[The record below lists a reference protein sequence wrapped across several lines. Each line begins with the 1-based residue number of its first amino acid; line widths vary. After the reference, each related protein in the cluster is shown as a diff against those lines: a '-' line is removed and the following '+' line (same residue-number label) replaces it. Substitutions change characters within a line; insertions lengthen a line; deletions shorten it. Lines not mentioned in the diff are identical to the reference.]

1 MQLTPDIESMH
12 AKLQAQEN
20 YWKSKIE
27 HLENQH
33 QKDVER
39 LITELKLTQST
50 ADDMKAKYEAKVNDL
65 ERQTANQ
72 LDILLE
78 QSKQLQSLSQEINVS
93 QLNEKNKDFENNS
106 LRRHSPPII
115 LDKLNEILKVSDE
128 TNSKQ
133 NGTNTKTEQIAVG
146 NSVIDTTISSSLS
159 SKVLP
164 LTVEN
169 THVKKDS
176 NSRNKSIMHENKRN
190 IKQKDIKNRT
200 NTIFDPVK
208 TIEKDLE
215 YYSSSNISDTEISV
229 PEKRN
234 NYEHT
239 KYNRVIIKCDEP
251 STSKPQDIF
260 NKSISDEFLSNIK
273 NTKISKSLEDNV
285 SFTSNSE
292 SFVSDSST
300 ESVTAI
306 HNNSP
311 FHEHKTHLPKKITGH
326 SSFYKRLQTSLIET
340 FEQKLRDLGVD
351 PEWQGIPKATFK
363 QKMDILKHH
372 HKLTAKVRQMHI
384 KFFM

>member
-1 MQLTPDIESMH
+1 MH

-39 LITELKLTQST
+39 LISELKLTQST

-208 TIEKDLE
+208 TIEKNLE

-311 FHEHKTHLPKKITGH
+311 FYEHKTHLPKKITGH